1 MSKKNRR
8 ERQDQPKPGQ
18 SQDPNIQKQAPDAPV
33 ESVSA
38 VEPRYLSWQW
48 YAKIFAG
55 CVVVTSIAFFIFVQ
69 TMKSISRGY
78 TEDGIAMYK
87 MAKELQAQ
95 KDRLADTVT
104 AELSALDA
112 VVDIERLKAF
122 ILSDVAY
129 KNDITEDT
137 RAILREQDEKL
148 TELLDDLRQVK
159 GFDQIQLKI
168 RDKTIENISVIQE
181 CVRKILKN
189 ADSAHINDPKQ
200 PNDLSEQ
207 NMKKEVNDI
216 GFRNMAVGA
225 SRKIS
230 KASWYTQIAAGFFSW
245 PAALDAAERSF
256 FEALRFWQQNQEA
269 AYWWGKVLDETA
281 INDVA
286 SEKKIMAIKF
296 DPKSTLAD
304 SILAEFK
311 ASYDAAPAHPRSI
324 YNYAFALYRK
334 GRIDESIPLY
344 RKVADADPRMET
356 FEGFLAR
363 RRLDIIEK
371 KIDMHWYK
379 TDDF

>member
-18 SQDPNIQKQAPDAPV
+18 SPDPNIQNQASAAPV
-33 ESVSA
+33 ESVSG
-38 VEPRYLSWQW
+38 VEPKYLTWQW
-48 YAKIFAG
+48 YGKIFAG
-55 CVVVTSIAFFIFVQ
+55 CVIVTGAVFFIFVQ
-69 TMKSISRGY
+69 VMKSISRGY

-87 MAKELQAQ
+87 MAKELQVQ
-95 KDRLADTVT
+95 KDRHPDTVT

-112 VVDIERLKAF
+112 VVDIEKLKAL

-137 RAILREQDEKL
+137 RTILREQDEKL
-148 TELLDDLRQVK
+148 TELIDHLRQVK

-181 CVRKILKN
+181 CVRKVLKN
-189 ADSAHINDPKQ
+189 ADSAHIDDPRT
-200 PNDLSEQ
+200 PNDLSKT
-207 NMKKEVNDI
+207 NMAKEVNNA

-225 SRKIS
+225 ARKIS
-230 KASWYTQIAAGFFSW
+230 AASWYTQIAAGFFSW

-256 FEALRFWQQNQEA
+256 FEALRYWQQNQEA

-296 DPKSTLAD
+296 DPKSTLSD

-311 ASYDAAPAHPRSI
+311 AAYDAAPAHPRSI

-344 RKVADADPRMET
+344 KKVAEGDPKMET
-356 FEGFLAR
+356 FEGFLAG
-363 RRLDIIEK
+363 RRLDIITK